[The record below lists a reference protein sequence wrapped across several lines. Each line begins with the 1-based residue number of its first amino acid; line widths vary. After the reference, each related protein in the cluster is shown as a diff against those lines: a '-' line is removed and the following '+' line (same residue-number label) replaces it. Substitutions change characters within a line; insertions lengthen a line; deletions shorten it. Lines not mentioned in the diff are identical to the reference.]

1 MQREP
6 TPEPLALLKGVP
18 AIADYLGLPRRTIYA
33 ALESG
38 RLPAT
43 KLGKS
48 WVASPEKLAKHFG
61 IERGAA

>member
-1 MQREP
+1 MP
-6 TPEPLALLKGVP
+6 PNKPEPLELLKGVP
-18 AIADYLGLPRRTIYA
+18 QIAAYLGLSRRAVYA
-33 ALESG
+33 ALENG